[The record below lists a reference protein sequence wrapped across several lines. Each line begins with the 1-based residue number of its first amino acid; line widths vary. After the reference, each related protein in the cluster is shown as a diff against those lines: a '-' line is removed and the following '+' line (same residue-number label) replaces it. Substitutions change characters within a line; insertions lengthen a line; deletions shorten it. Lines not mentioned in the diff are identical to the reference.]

1 MCVCGRLC
9 SYMMCNGKED
19 LHRQANWPGVEG
31 GARER
36 LMDKL
41 QGEPLFL
48 LCVHDF
54 ISFVLHYQFKN

>member
-1 MCVCGRLC
+1 MCILYWLNVGVFLFVC
-9 SYMMCNGKED
+9 SYMMCNSKED

-41 QGEPLFL
+41 QGEY
-48 LCVHDF
+48 H
-54 ISFVLHYQFKN
+54 